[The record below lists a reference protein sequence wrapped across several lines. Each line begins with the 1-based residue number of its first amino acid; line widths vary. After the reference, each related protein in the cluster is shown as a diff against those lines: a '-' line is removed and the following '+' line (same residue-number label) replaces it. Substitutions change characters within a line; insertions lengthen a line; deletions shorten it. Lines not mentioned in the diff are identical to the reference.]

1 MKKIKK
7 LAVLQ
12 EEIANNKE
20 VFFTIKAIANA
31 RENSVKETI
40 NSDIQVRVTASAT
53 DGKANIAIVKVLASV
68 LGLRR
73 YQVEIV
79 KGLTD
84 RLKTIKISR

>member
-7 LAVLQ
+7 IAVLQ

-20 VFFTIKAIANA
+20 VFFTIKAFANA
-31 RENSVKETI
+31 GENSVKETP
-40 NSDIQVRVTASAT
+40 NGEIQVQVTSSAT
-53 DGKANIAIVKVLASV
+53 DGKANVAIVKILAST

-73 YQVEIV
+73 YQVEII
-79 KGLTD
+79 KGLTS